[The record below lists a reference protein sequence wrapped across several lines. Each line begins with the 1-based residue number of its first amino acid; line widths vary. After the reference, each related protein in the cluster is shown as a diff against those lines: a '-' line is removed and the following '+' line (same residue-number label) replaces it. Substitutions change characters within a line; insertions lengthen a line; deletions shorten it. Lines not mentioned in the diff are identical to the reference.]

1 MSELRIERT
10 FESDPETVFE
20 FVTEGE
26 KLLQWWGHEGMT
38 IPEHNLDFSGPGPW
52 MATLVG
58 AEGGPYKMSG
68 EVINVDP
75 PNSVEFT
82 WGWHDENDERGHS
95 SHVRFDVKPGKT
107 GGAQFVLIHS
117 RLPDNDSVANHNRGW
132 TSSMSKLER
141 VLK

>member
-1 MSELRIERT
+1 MSEVRIERT
-10 FESDPETVFE
+10 FESDPETVFA

-26 KLLQWWGHEGMT
+26 KLLKWWGHEGMT
-38 IPEHNLDFSGPGPW
+38 IPEHNLDFSEPGPW

-58 AEGGPYKMSG
+58 AEGGRYKMSG
-68 EVINVDP
+68 EVVAVDP

-95 SHVRFDVKPGKT
+95 SHVRFDVKPAET
-107 GGAQFVLIHS
+107 GGAEFVLTHTG
-117 RLPDNDSVANHNRGW
+117 LPDDESAANHNRGW
-132 TSSMSKLER
+132 TSSMSKLDR

>member
-1 MSELRIERT
+1 MSELKIERI
-10 FESDPETVFE
+10 FESDPETVFA

-58 AEGGPYKMSG
+58 AEGGRYKMSG
-68 EVINVDP
+68 EVIAVDP

-82 WGWHDENDERGHS
+82 WGWHDENDERGHDS
-95 SHVRFDVKPGKT
+95 KVRFEVKAVEDGTHFKM
-107 GGAQFVLIHS
+107 IHS
-117 RLPDNDSVANHNRGW
+117 GLANEDSVNGHEQGW
-132 TSSMSKLER
+132 TSAYRKLER
-141 VLK
+141 LLN